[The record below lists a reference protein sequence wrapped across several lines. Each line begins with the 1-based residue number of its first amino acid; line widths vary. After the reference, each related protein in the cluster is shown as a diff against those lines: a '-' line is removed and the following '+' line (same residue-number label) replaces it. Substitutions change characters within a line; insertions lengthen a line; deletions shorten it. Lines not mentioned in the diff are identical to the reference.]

1 MPISKEIAHSETNRH
16 YPQISVCSKSLKK
29 AENNSKEKTN
39 KKGQVRSTYKF
50 RNSTTVRFCESFDCK
65 IVQTKKLL
73 KIKTLSR
80 LELISAN

>member
-29 AENNSKEKTN
+29 AENNFKEKTN

-50 RNSTTVRFCESFDCK
+50 RNSTTVRFCESFDY
-65 IVQTKKLL
+65 KLS
-73 KIKTLSR
+73 KQK
-80 LELISAN
+80 NY